1 MPYKQPIV
9 LKVMTDSDF
18 AGPARLLLLLVL
30 LSALLSP
37 FPFLLIIAG
46 LIVPLVMWK
55 LNILG
60 FSKVNDTELTLI
72 IFPDGLL
79 RLESTDGER
88 LDGFLDSQQWA
99 TQSFAILRF
108 EQETGNRL
116 LVVFSRQQQ
125 KTEDFRRL
133 TVMLRQS
140 FYDRTESKLISGV

>member
-1 MPYKQPIV
+1 MPYKQSIE
-9 LKVMTDSDF
+9 LKVMTNSDF
-18 AGPARLLLLLVL
+18 ASPARLLMLLVL

-37 FPFLLIIAG
+37 YPFLLVFAG

-99 TQSFAILRF
+99 TQSIAILRF
-108 EQETGNRL
+108 EHVTGNRL

-125 KTEDFRRL
+125 KAEDFRRL

-140 FYDRTESKLISGV
+140 FYAVPNQS